1 MLKVSTLDDLAGGK
15 STVMVQVTQRQQ
27 PGDDSE
33 VRGDPL
39 ECGTLR

>member
-1 MLKVSTLDDLAGGK
+1 
-15 STVMVQVTQRQQ
+15 MVQVEQRQQ
-27 PGDDSE
+27 PGDDSEGLE